1 MKTSDAINKK
11 VHELPEPLQR
21 EVLDFVEYLACK
33 QVKED
38 SDWSVFS
45 LTSALRGLEGESW
58 LGYGEIVP
66 NRHKESS

>member
-21 EVLDFVEYLACK
+21 EVLDFVEYLASK

-38 SDWSVFS
+38 SDWSEFS
-45 LTSALRGLEGESW
+45 LTSAL
-58 LGYGEIVP
+58 LGFENETGPDYREDDI
-66 NRHKESS
+66 KEKWQ

>member
-21 EVLDFVEYLACK
+21 EVLDFVEYLAGK
-33 QVKED
+33 QAKED

-45 LTSALRGLEGESW
+45 LTSALRGLENETW
-58 LGYGEIVP
+58 PEYGEEDI
-66 NRHKESS
+66 KEKWQ